1 MSTEFIEKEIESI
14 DNIKEWSLK
23 VKKMKEIKDKI
34 TEEKNKI
41 NSFIDMINNNT
52 YKSKN
57 KKKISLDDL
66 INEYSK
72 ADDIEIKVK
81 TFCLIQAKIKETE
94 NELFNN

>member
-1 MSTEFIEKEIESI
+1 MSTELIEKEIESI

-57 KKKISLDDL
+57 KKKSSLDDL
-66 INEYSK
+66 IKEFSNT
-72 ADDIEIKVK
+72 DDIEVKVK
-81 TFCLIQAKIKETE
+81 TFCLIQSKIKETE
-94 NELFNN
+94 SELFDN